1 MIQAGIVNQ
10 ASSDSSHKFKVTLY
24 VDEQPFVFI
33 VANDEKIP
41 YWIQQRVKSGD
52 GIAQIFEF
60 EPEDQFAYV
69 IAPED
74 IIQIIT
80 NVVEE
85 TP

>member
-10 ASSDSSHKFKVTLY
+10 TGSGSNHKFKVTLY
-24 VDEQPFVFI
+24 VDEKPFVFFI
-33 VANDEKIP
+33 ANDEKIP
-41 YWIQQRVKSGD
+41 YWIQQRIKSGD

-80 NVVEE
+80 NVVD
-85 TP
+85 